1 MCKVPFLSTGEDLGN
16 REVLDEGSS
25 ALSGDYVVEDVDG
38 ESEQKFRRLIFL
50 SNKNGIQSEARLVT
64 GDCKT
69 KLFKSLEFS
78 FQRQFSNV
86 QVFGPLYNVFCGL
99 RKKISFD
106 LLILSPLALVYLL
119 FYFREKIARFT
130 LKMKN
135 HQFTDSS
142 IIIQ

>member
-1 MCKVPFLSTGEDLGN
+1 MCKVPFLSIGEDLGN

-38 ESEQKFRRLIFL
+38 ESGQKFRRLIFL

-64 GDCKT
+64 GDCNT

-86 QVFGPLYNVFCGL
+86 QVFGPLYKYQCIL
-99 RKKISFD
+99 WLAKEISFD

-119 FYFREKIARFT
+119 YVICWVGGLCCKK
-130 LKMKN
+130 L
-135 HQFTDSS
+135 
-142 IIIQ
+142 